1 MFLDRKPF
9 VYLWRPVYRLVF
21 GGVIWPFLGR
31 IKAFFLAETGRQL
44 EGIEARLA
52 ILETEQRARFDK
64 LSGVVEALEQKL
76 LPGIEGGF
84 AALEAEQRARFDKLS
99 GVVEALEQKL
109 LPGIEGGFAA
119 LEAEQRAR
127 FEKLSGTAE
136 ALQQRLERLQAELDS
151 SQADR
156 WNAIEQLLIAVMG
169 SSVREGIATA
179 DR

>member
-84 AALEAEQRARFDKLS
+84 AALEAEQRARF
-99 GVVEALEQKL
+99 
-109 LPGIEGGFAA
+109 
-119 LEAEQRAR
+119 
-127 FEKLSGTAE
+127 EKLSGTAE